1 MVMPGTGKLEQ
12 LVPTEEQI
20 VDGEPQVP
28 TRPSS
33 PLVEIE
39 ETEKRTKPPP
49 AAPRP
54 PLPTPAQ
61 IQERRAELELYG
73 QPIVAWDRWT
83 GTDQEWRVLVRW
95 DIPFGFTGDLHEISL
110 QSDNDA
116 KTRWR
121 IVLGNID
128 QNIPTDRQ
136 LATPVTMPWRKT
148 VLPGG
153 SSILIEVRTTDGE
166 TSINV
171 DGLITG
177 SVR

>member
-1 MVMPGTGKLEQ
+1 MVMPGTGELEQ

-20 VDGEPQVP
+20 VDGEPQIP

-39 ETEKRTKPPP
+39 EEEKRTVPPP

-54 PLPTPAQ
+54 SLPGPAAA
-61 IQERRAELELYG
+61 QEKATELELFG
-73 QPIVAWDRWT
+73 LPIVAWDRWT

-95 DIPFGFTGDLHEISL
+95 DIPVGFYGDLHEISI
-110 QSDNDA
+110 QSSNDE
-116 KTRWR
+116 KTRYR
-121 IVLGNID
+121 IVLANLD

-136 LATPVTMPWRKT
+136 LTTPVTMPWRRS

-153 SSILIEVRTTDGE
+153 SSVLVEVRTTDG